1 MIVKLA
7 DNIIS
12 PLGVGTREN
21 YEAVKAGRSALRS
34 YPATDLLPTGY
45 FASLIDDSVLEPLYA
60 SLGLGQ
66 ESGYTVFEKRC
77 IACAAAAIRE
87 AGIDPSSDRAIF
99 IISTTKAN
107 VELLDGHAD
116 VGSGEKASADAESK
130 VSADSLPGCHHSVGA
145 GCADRARPDALPDRR
160 TPASAALQVSRYFG
174 NPNTSLVVS
183 NACISGLAAQIEA
196 MRLLDAGTYDYAI
209 VIGADVV
216 GRFVISGF
224 QSLKALSTEQCRP
237 FDAARCG
244 LNLGEAA
251 ACIVYASSRIF
262 PFQDTS
268 EEGHEPFSA
277 GRDSGKLWTSCSG
290 AVCNDANHI
299 SGPSRTGEGSYRA
312 LVKTLGLEYRPWQPG
327 TETGQDSP
335 ASAQAP
341 ADLSSASASLASP
354 ASAQAPAPP
363 AAASAET
370 SANPA
375 AQPLLDDIA
384 FVNVHGTSTLYN
396 DEMESFALTRAG
408 LQNTPVNTLK
418 GYFGHTLGAAGVL
431 ETILSMAAVEDGTV
445 LGTRGFENNGVSNP
459 LKISP
464 SHGKIEDGR
473 HSFVKLLSGFGGCNA
488 AMLFRLESMSP
499 ASTSCVTAEGVE
511 RNTLK
516 TSNLCK
522 IDAAKCSIDFQEN
535 ADNHAVALHANLSRL
550 HSVEITVD
558 GVVLDGNKLQ
568 TEGAGA
574 ALLENIYRRYVGD
587 WPKFFKM
594 DPLARLGFLASE
606 LLLKAEANEQRG
618 EGNMLLPISEQGPAS
633 SPAAAGAQHDCRLR
647 ETDPRA
653 VILFN
658 SSGSLAD
665 DLNYQKGIDGPD
677 HLGSPSLF
685 VYTLPNIVTGEIAIR
700 NKYYSETSFYCI
712 PQPDEA
718 LMEKIVS
725 QSIPSGQSA
734 IAGWC
739 ECSGEND
746 FYAKM
751 FILVS

>member
-1 MIVKLA
+1 MIIKLA

-34 YPATDLLPTGY
+34 YPATELLPSGY

-60 SLGLGQ
+60 SLGLASDTATHSSVQKTPSAPDG
-66 ESGYTVFEKRC
+66 GYTVFEKRC
-77 IACAAAAIRE
+77 ITCAAAAIRE
-87 AGIDPSSDRAIF
+87 AGIDPSSGRVIF

-116 VGSGEKASADAESK
+116 AGSGEKASADAESK

-160 TPASAALQVSRYFG
+160 TPASAAMQVSRYFG

-224 QSLKALSTEQCRP
+224 QSLKALSAEQCRP

-244 LNLGEAA
+244 LNLGDAA

-268 EEGHEPFSA
+268 EEGHGPLSA
-277 GRDSGKLWTSCSG
+277 GRDPGKLWTLGSG
-290 AVCNDANHI
+290 DVCNDANHI

-327 TETGQDSP
+327 TETGQDS
-335 ASAQAP
+335 
-341 ADLSSASASLASP
+341 
-354 ASAQAPAPP
+354 P

-408 LQNTPVNTLK
+408 LQNTHVNTLK

-445 LGTRGFENNGVSNP
+445 LGTRGFENIGVSNP
-459 LKISP
+459 LNISP

-488 AMLFRLESMSP
+488 AALF
-499 ASTSCVTAEGVE
+499 
-511 RNTLK
+511 TLK
-516 TSNLCK
+516 HIQARHGAGEQNNGGR
-522 IDAAKCSIDFQEN
+522 I
-535 ADNHAVALHANLSRL
+535 L
-550 HSVEITVD
+550 HSVEITPEW
-558 GVVLDGNKLQ
+558 VVLDGNKLQ

-618 EGNMLLPISEQGPAS
+618 EGNMLLPISGQGPAS

-647 ETDPRA
+647 ETDTRA

-658 SSGSLAD
+658 RSGSLAD

-725 QSIPSGQSA
+725 QSIGPGESA

>member
-12 PLGVGTREN
+12 PLGVGTQEN
-21 YEAVKAGRSALRS
+21 YEAVKAGRSSLRA
-34 YPATDLLPTGY
+34 YPATELLPEGY

-60 SLGLGQ
+60 SLGLGPK
-66 ESGYTVFEKRC
+66 SGYTVFEKRC
-77 IACAAAAIRE
+77 IACAAAAVRE

-116 VGSGEKASADAESK
+116 AGSGEKASADAESK
-130 VSADSLPGCHHSVGA
+130 VSADSLPGYHHSVGA
-145 GCADRARPDALPDRR
+145 GCSDRARPDALPDRR
-160 TPASAALQVSRYFG
+160 TPASAAMQVSRYFG
-174 NPNTSLVVS
+174 NPNTALVVS

-196 MRLLDAGTYDYAI
+196 MRLLDSGTYDYAI

-224 QSLKALSTEQCRP
+224 QSLKALSAEQCRP

-244 LNLGEAA
+244 LNLGDAA

-262 PFQDTS
+262 PSQDTS
-268 EEGHEPFSA
+268 EEGHEPLSA
-277 GRDSGKLWTSCSG
+277 GRDSGKLWTLGSG
-290 AVCNDANHI
+290 EVCNDANHI

-312 LVKTLGLEYRPWQPG
+312 LVKTLGLEYRPWQPV
-327 TETGQDSP
+327 TEAAPASLASAQPPAPPAAAAAAAISAPQSG

-341 ADLSSASASLASP
+341 ADP
-354 ASAQAPAPP
+354 AAPP
-363 AAASAET
+363 A
-370 SANPA
+370 
-375 AQPLLDDIA
+375 LDDIA

-445 LGTRGFENNGVSNP
+445 LGTRGFENIGVSNP
-459 LKISP
+459 LNISP

-488 AMLFRLESMSP
+488 AALFS
-499 ASTSCVTAEGVE
+499 
-511 RNTLK
+511 LK
-516 TSNLCK
+516 NIQTRHGAGEQNNGGR
-522 IDAAKCSIDFQEN
+522 I
-535 ADNHAVALHANLSRL
+535 L
-550 HSVEITVD
+550 HSVEITPE
-558 GVVLDGNKLQ
+558 GVMLDGNELQ

-606 LLLKAEANEQRG
+606 LLLNAETAEQD
-618 EGNMLLPISEQGPAS
+618 EPH
-633 SPAAAGAQHDCRLR
+633 AGRLR
-647 ETDPRA
+647 ETDSRA

-658 SSGSLAD
+658 RSGSLAD

-718 LMEKIVS
+718 LMKKIVS

>member
-1 MIVKLA
+1 M
-7 DNIIS
+7 
-12 PLGVGTREN
+12 
-21 YEAVKAGRSALRS
+21 KAGRSALRS

-116 VGSGEKASADAESK
+116 AGSGEKASADAESK

-145 GCADRARPDALPDRR
+145 GCSDRARPDALPDRR
-160 TPASAALQVSRYFG
+160 TPASAAMQVSRYFG

-224 QSLKALSTEQCRP
+224 QSLKALSAEQCRP

-268 EEGHEPFSA
+268 EEGHEPLSA
-277 GRDSGKLWTSCSG
+277 GRDSVKLWTSCSG

-312 LVKTLGLEYRPWQPG
+312 LVKTLGLEYRPWQPV
-327 TETGQDSP
+327 TETAPASL

-341 ADLSSASASLASP
+341 ADLSSASASPASP

-370 SANPA
+370 YAHPA
-375 AQPLLDDIA
+375 TQALLDDIA

-445 LGTRGFENNGVSNP
+445 LGTRGFENIGVSNP
-459 LKISP
+459 LNISP
-464 SHGKIEDGR
+464 SHGRIEDGR

-499 ASTSCVTAEGVE
+499 ASTSCVTAEGV
-511 RNTLK
+511 
-516 TSNLCK
+516 
-522 IDAAKCSIDFQEN
+522 AKRSIDFRES

-550 HSVEITVD
+550 HSVEITVG
-558 GVVLDGNKLQ
+558 GVMLDGNKLQ

-618 EGNMLLPISEQGPAS
+618 EGNMLLPISGQGPAS

-647 ETDPRA
+647 ETDTRA

-658 SSGSLAD
+658 RSGSLAD

-725 QSIPSGQSA
+725 QSIGPGESA